1 LGWAQAAALA
11 MCFLDRGKN
20 LFGVPLRLHFGE
32 DPQQLL
38 IRTDEECGPLN
49 PNYLLAVHILFLENT
64 KLFADYFVYIC
75 KEGVGQ
81 GELLFEF
88 LLGFRCIA
96 RDTQND
102 GSGLLYLLKY
112 IAKATCFDGAARRV
126 GLGVEEKHDGFAG
139 EVFQVYGFVFFGLK
153 REISNFVVHFHEK
166 DPSTKRDAMPERK
179 SARRSRDY
187 STMMNLQAPTDRQP
201 LLGNAARSLA
211 LLVALTMPAGAQ
223 YPGHVE
229 TNKKAAASVRA
240 VAVLEWTGAP
250 GKPSASRIIPISVFD
265 GEQYQPGGLYLAR
278 PEPLALESGTEY
290 VLQDAG
296 VARGLF
302 DINTAQD
309 VEGYWFGYGAWRPM
323 AAPPRQQR
331 AKQGKNMPQ
340 VVTDAGNGRPHFK
353 NKDSSGSQD
362 SSAPSGSTSPS
373 TNPPASSSGSG
384 GDPDRPTLRRRS
396 DSSSSSS
403 STTSSA
409 SSADPAAP
417 ETATGGADPDRP
429 HMAHGQQSPT
439 DKDFEPAKLSG
450 TPPDLQQMIA
460 VSDAS
465 DREGHPFVYLWAD
478 AADATTMKAQM
489 EIAASNAIAAA
500 APPVKAA
507 PKAHAA
513 ATTTAQ
519 HRHTASKAPPA
530 SPQLVFTNERFKA
543 YELTYSGGATLVFSG
558 ETTDPA
564 GKVKYVT
571 VIAQPDFNGVPKVL
585 FKSVTDDDHLDQ
597 TPKMRLV
604 DAVDARANN
613 RGDLVFELSSRHD
626 REFVIYRV
634 ASGQAEQVFTTG
646 SLPNSK
652 I

>member
-1 LGWAQAAALA
+1 MSL
-11 MCFLDRGKN
+11 FDSGKN

-32 DPQQLL
+32 DLQQLP
-38 IRTDEECGPLN
+38 IRPDEECGPLN
-49 PNYLLAVHILFLENT
+49 PNHFLAVHILFLENI
-64 KLFADYFVYIC
+64 KLFADCFVYIC

-81 GELLFEF
+81 AVLLFEF
-88 LLGFRCIA
+88 FLRLRRVT

-102 GSGLLYLLKY
+102 GPGLLYLLKY
-112 IAKATCFDGAARRV
+112 VAKATCFDGAARRV
-126 GLGVEEKHDGFAG
+126 GLGIEEKHNRFAG

-166 DPSTKRDAMPERK
+166 DPSTKRD
-179 SARRSRDY
+179 Y
-187 STMMNLQAPTDRQP
+187 STMMNFHAPTDRQP

-211 LLVALTMPAGAQ
+211 LLVALAVPAGAQ

-240 VAVLEWTGAP
+240 VAVLEWTGSP

-309 VEGYWFGYGAWRPM
+309 VEGYWFGYGSWKPM

-331 AKQGKNMPQ
+331 AKQGRNMPQ
-340 VVTDAGNGRPHFK
+340 VVNDAGNTGRPHFK
-353 NKDSSGSQD
+353 NRDSSGDQD
-362 SSAPSGSTSPS
+362 SSAPAGSSSPSTSP
-373 TNPPASSSGSG
+373 PASTSGSA
-384 GDPDRPTLRRRS
+384 GDPDRPTLRRRA
-396 DSSSSSS
+396 DSSSSNSA
-403 STTSSA
+403 TASA
-409 SSADPAAP
+409 SIADPAAP
-417 ETATGGADPDRP
+417 ETPTRGADPDRP
-429 HMAHGQQSPT
+429 HIAHGQQSPT
-439 DKDFEPAKLSG
+439 DKDFEPTKLTG

-478 AADATTMKAQM
+478 PADATKMQAQM
-489 EIAASNAIAAA
+489 EIAASAAIAAA
-500 APPVKAA
+500 APPVKVV

-513 ATTTAQ
+513 ASTAP
-519 HRHTASKAPPA
+519 RRRTPSKATPA
-530 SPQLVFTNERFKA
+530 TPPQLVFTNERFKA

-571 VIAQPDFNGVPKVL
+571 VIAQPDFSGVPKVL

-613 RGDLVFELSSRHD
+613 RGDLVFELSSRND

-634 ASGQAEQVFTTG
+634 ANGQAEQVFTTG

-652 I
+652 V

>member
-1 LGWAQAAALA
+1 
-11 MCFLDRGKN
+11 MM
-20 LFGVPLRLHFGE
+20 
-32 DPQQLL
+32 
-38 IRTDEECGPLN
+38 
-49 PNYLLAVHILFLENT
+49 
-64 KLFADYFVYIC
+64 FADTTKPRQEIRS
-75 KEGVGQ
+75 Q
-81 GELLFEF
+81 
-88 LLGFRCIA
+88 
-96 RDTQND
+96 
-102 GSGLLYLLKY
+102 
-112 IAKATCFDGAARRV
+112 RV
-126 GLGVEEKHDGFAG
+126 
-139 EVFQVYGFVFFGLK
+139 
-153 REISNFVVHFHEK
+153 
-166 DPSTKRDAMPERK
+166 
-179 SARRSRDY
+179 Y
-187 STMMNLQAPTDRQP
+187 STMMNLQVPTDRQP

-211 LLVALTMPAGAQ
+211 LLLALTMTASAQ
-223 YPGHVE
+223 YPGHME
-229 TNKKAAASVRA
+229 TNKKAAPSVRA

-323 AAPPRQQR
+323 AAPPKQQR
-331 AKQGKNMPQ
+331 AKQGRNMPQ

-353 NKDSSGSQD
+353 NRDSSGSQD

-373 TNPPASSSGSG
+373 TNPPASTGG
-384 GDPDRPTLRRRS
+384 PAGDPDRPTLRRRP
-396 DSSSSSS
+396 DSSSS
-403 STTSSA
+403 STTA

-417 ETATGGADPDRP
+417 ETPTGGADPDRP
-429 HMAHGQQSPT
+429 HMAHGQQTPT
-439 DKDFEPAKLSG
+439 DKDFEPAKLTG
-450 TPPDLQQMIA
+450 TPPGLQQMIA

-478 AADATTMKAQM
+478 PADTTKMQAQM
-489 EIAASNAIAAA
+489 EIAASSAIAATE
-500 APPVKAA
+500 PPVKAA

-513 ATTTAQ
+513 ASAQ
-519 HRHTASKAPPA
+519 RRHTASTAAPA
-530 SPQLVFTNERFKA
+530 SPQYVFTNERFKA
-543 YELTYSGGATLVFSG
+543 YELTYSGGATLIFSG
-558 ETTDPA
+558 ETTNRA

-613 RGDLVFELSSRHD
+613 RGDLVFELSSKND

-634 ASGQAEQVFTTG
+634 AAGQAEQVFTTG